1 MEQSGISLDR
11 MRTFVRIAERG
22 NLSGVAR
29 ETGAGQS
36 TITRHLR
43 ELEDALGVVLLRRT
57 TRRVSLTEEG
67 TRYYGHCQQI
77 LGLVE
82 EAQQELRAT
91 GRSMAGSVR
100 ISCTAALGVLHVS
113 QSIFDFQDEQPD
125 IRIAFNLTD
134 DRVDLVQD
142 DVDIAIRLGPLTDSA
157 MRLRS
162 LGTSQRVLVAAPMW
176 VERYGA
182 PRRPADL
189 AERDGVR
196 LSRVLGSD
204 RLVLQGKAKAGKPV
218 ILPFHARLN
227 VDHGLALRE
236 ALLAGRGY
244 GPAHLW
250 LVEDCLADGR
260 LTRLLPSW
268 ALMPVPMSMLIAPER
283 ANLARVRLCADFLSE
298 RIKRLPGIRR

>member
-11 MRTFVRIAERG
+11 MRTFMRIVERG
-22 NLSGVAR
+22 NLSAVAR

-36 TITRHLR
+36 TVTRHLR
-43 ELEDALGVVLLRRT
+43 ELEDALGVALLRRT

-67 TRYYGHCQQI
+67 TRYYNHCQQVLCLI
-77 LGLVE
+77 E
-82 EAQQELRAT
+82 QARQELHAT
-91 GRSMAGSVR
+91 GTSMAGSVR
-100 ISCTAALGVLHVS
+100 ISCTAALGVLHVGRF
-113 QSIFDFQDEQPD
+113 IFDFQDAQPD

-162 LGTSQRVLVAAPMW
+162 LGTSERVLVAAPAW
-176 VERYGA
+176 VQRFGA
-182 PRRPADL
+182 PRLPADL

-204 RLVLQGKAKAGKPV
+204 RLVLQGKAGKPA

-260 LTRLLPSW
+260 LMRLLPSW
-268 ALMPVPMSMLIAPER
+268 TLTPVPLSMLIAPER
-283 ANLARVRLCADFLSE
+283 ANLARVRLCADFLSGG
-298 RIKRLPGIRR
+298 IMRLPGIRR